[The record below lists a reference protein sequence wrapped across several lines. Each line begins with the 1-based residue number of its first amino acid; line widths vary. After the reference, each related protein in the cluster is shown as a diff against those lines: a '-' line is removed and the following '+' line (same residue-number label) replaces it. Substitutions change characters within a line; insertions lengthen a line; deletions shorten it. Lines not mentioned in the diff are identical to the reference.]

1 MKRQRSKSL
10 CVATVERKGQGKKG
24 FRKDCAFEQMFRE
37 EEVISR

>member
-10 CVATVERKGQGKKG
+10 CVATVKERDRERKG
-24 FRKDCAFEQMFRE
+24 FRKGCAFEQVFRE